1 MLDSCMLKNV
11 LVGSDIG
18 LRVTQGLKSG
28 PAVIATDAFHL
39 LYLLP
44 ATFQAFKL
52 NGGNKED
59 FCHNDCDTGTQH
71 H

>member
-18 LRVTQGLKSG
+18 LRVTRGLKSG

-39 LYLLP
+39 QYLLP
-44 ATFQAFKL
+44 ATFQALL
-52 NGGNKED
+52 NVGKKVD
-59 FCHNDCDTGTQH
+59 FCHNDLR
-71 H
+71 